1 MSIKKSF
8 GSPDAVEAVGDLQD
22 LYSIEKA
29 YPVVVS
35 SEATWSCS
43 GRDG

>member
-8 GSPDAVEAVGDLQD
+8 GSPDAVEAVGYLQD
-22 LYSIEKA
+22 LSSIEKA
-29 YPVVVS
+29 YPFVVS